1 MSIKLRELRHGIFMN
16 QPPPGEKF
24 FVPARLSLICVR
36 PEAHDSK
43 TPDARLLV
51 MTLTVAQ
58 RAGVV
63 SLVLSPILAPPFS
76 LSDFLCFSLLK
87 IAARCRCKWA
97 PSAAVYFRDRLVLTQ
112 RSLCLFAF
120 VPLFFHALRVEDEFQ
135 QILNFVFFRIFNRC
149 KHLGDSY
156 FLTDGSG
163 L

>member
-24 FVPARLSLICVR
+24 SVPARLSLICVR
-36 PEAHDSK
+36 PEAHNSK

-51 MTLTVAQ
+51 TTLTVAQ
-58 RAGVV
+58 RELGCR
-63 SLVLSPILAPPFS
+63 SRLSRSLSPILAPPFS
-76 LSDFLCFSLLK
+76 LSDFLCFSLQ

-120 VPLFFHALRVEDEFQ
+120 VSLFFHALRVGDEFQ
-135 QILNFVFFRIFNRC
+135 QILNFVFSRIFNR
-149 KHLGDSY
+149 Y
-156 FLTDGSG
+156 R
-163 L
+163 